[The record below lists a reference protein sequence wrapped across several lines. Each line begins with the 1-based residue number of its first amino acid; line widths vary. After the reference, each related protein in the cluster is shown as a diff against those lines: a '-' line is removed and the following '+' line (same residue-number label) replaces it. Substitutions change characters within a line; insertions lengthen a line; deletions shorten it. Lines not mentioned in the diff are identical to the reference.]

1 MDLCLMPAL
10 LATGL
15 SRRAFFARLTRF
27 ILRMAPYCPKD
38 EQVMVNR
45 HLTSLA
51 PTRGYA
57 RVNPQADTGIWQHRD
72 GAAEVWLMWQKFA
85 RLFVIK
91 TRPEAFLV
99 IFALAN
105 GAVQRGQVYL
115 GQYPGFGGKLLFL
128 ACTGSV
134 FMAGAKILDCIKHEA
149 AKPEVAK
156 A

>member
-1 MDLCLMPAL
+1 
-10 LATGL
+10 
-15 SRRAFFARLTRF
+15 
-27 ILRMAPYCPKD
+27 
-38 EQVMVNR
+38 
-45 HLTSLA
+45 
-51 PTRGYA
+51 
-57 RVNPQADTGIWQHRD
+57 
-72 GAAEVWLMWQKFA
+72 MWQKIA

-91 TRPEAFLV
+91 TRMEAFLV

-149 AKPEVAK
+149 AKAEPELAK